1 MMNENK
7 NKRINQTR
15 REIHAL
21 ARKQDEL
28 YEELKHA
35 LCDEAHPKLTT
46 RAEDFLFDYIF
57 NTDTEDDFMSYLNEI
72 FKNNIP
78 FEIYEK

>member
-1 MMNENK
+1 MNENN
-7 NKRINQTR
+7 NKHIIQTR

-35 LCDEAHPKLTT
+35 LCDEAHPKLTI

>member
-1 MMNENK
+1 MNENK
-7 NKRINQTR
+7 NKRISQTR
-15 REIHAL
+15 REIHVL

-28 YEELKHA
+28 YEELKHS

-57 NTDTEDDFMSYLNEI
+57 NTDTDDDFMSYLNKI

>member
-1 MMNENK
+1 MMNENN
-7 NKRINQTR
+7 NKHIIQTR

-35 LCDEAHPKLTT
+35 LCDEENPKLTT

-57 NTDTEDDFMSYLNEI
+57 NTDTKDDFTSYLNKI
-72 FKNNIP
+72 FNNNIP

>member
-7 NKRINQTR
+7 NKRISQTR
-15 REIHAL
+15 REIHVL

-28 YEELKHA
+28 YEELKHS

-57 NTDTEDDFMSYLNEI
+57 NTDTDDDFMSYLNKI